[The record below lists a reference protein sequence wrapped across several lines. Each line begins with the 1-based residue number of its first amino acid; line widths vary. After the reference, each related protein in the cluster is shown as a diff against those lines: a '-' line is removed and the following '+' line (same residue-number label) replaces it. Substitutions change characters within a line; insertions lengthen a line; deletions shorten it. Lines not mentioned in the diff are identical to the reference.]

1 MFVTELRRLS
11 EYCEFAATLY
21 EMLRDSLVCRVR
33 DSRIQR
39 CLLAEPKLSF
49 KRALDIAVALE
60 TAEKD
65 ALNLQKN
72 PTPGGNATVNKFKG
86 KAGDEKEPKPRHTSK
101 CSRCDGNGTIP
112 VHAVSKMPNV
122 MLVGKLVTPPEPVA
136 VRIRGPTSQHKRQGG
151 KDYINLSQ
159 PIALRGREKRWRKTA
174 P

>member
-1 MFVTELRRLS
+1 M
-11 EYCEFAATLY
+11 
-21 EMLRDSLVCRVR
+21 CRVR

-39 CLLAEPKLSF
+39 CLLVEPKLSL
-49 KRALDIAVALE
+49 KRELDLAIALE

-65 ALNLQKN
+65 ALHLQKN
-72 PTPGGNATVNKFKG
+72 PTPGGNPTVNKFKG

-122 MLVGKLVTPPEPVA
+122 VLVGKLVTSPEPVA
-136 VRIRGPTSQHKRQGG
+136 VRRRAPTSQHKRQGS
-151 KDYINLSQ
+151 KDKINLSQ
-159 PIALRGREKRWRKTA
+159 PIALRGREKGWRKTA